1 MTCEQQNENNSPP
14 LLPSGLARGGREH
27 LQQVDGSGGKAGKV
41 PLWQVS
47 SSASSVS
54 SGTETK
60 TRLRR
65 FRIRTS
71 LTHSGGEWDPL
82 KKSTHPPTPSI
93 SLGRKIFIS
102 LVNKA
107 LNPLLTG
114 SGNPRDQKT
123 QMSGWYLRRAS
134 HHESRPTGLTRCV
147 TPPRLACL
155 QNVNLQPLHQQV
167 CLRTDDMQN
176 FYHRKDVFG
185 IGKAVSQEDSGWRI
199 LQWAECN

>member
-1 MTCEQQNENNSPP
+1 MTCEQKNENNSPP

-71 LTHSGGEWDPL
+71 LTHSGGEWALSRSPP
-82 KKSTHPPTPSI
+82 THPI
-93 SLGRKIFIS
+93 NFIRKKNIHQ
-102 LVNKA
+102 
-107 LNPLLTG
+107 
-114 SGNPRDQKT
+114 PRKHGFESVAHWICKSQT
-123 QMSGWYLRRAS
+123 RRLRCQAWYLRRAS
-134 HHESRPTGLTRCV
+134 HPESRPTGLTRCV

-176 FYHRKDVFG
+176 FYHRKDVFR